1 MIVYT
6 VSCSSALGDHT
17 KEFTSRAQ
25 AEYWMG
31 ICLANH
37 VDHSVTYDWVDA
49 PTQLD
54 LPL

>member
-6 VSCSSALGDHT
+6 VSSSTVFGDLV
-17 KEFTSRAQ
+17 KEFMSRAQ